1 MAAEL
6 SLRAPTEPETVP
18 KPRVCLRR
26 RQVNPKHV
34 FLLFLSYSSPPR
46 SACGMYVWG
55 WWWYMCVGLHAKAR
69 CSHRVYFSISHLMY
83 KGRGFQLNP
92 EFGQGVTL
100 PCLCPRAC
108 WDYTQAA
115 TRPSVEMGVGIPSSF
130 FTFVWQTFL
139 AEPSPHPPLASL
151 DVFYYTTNGSI
162 HSPCVRFSETKRT
175 NSEIFSFQPNL
186 LLTF

>member
-1 MAAEL
+1 MLTLIYQWFFILTTVPQKFKAITLGGRNWLRGYEMAAEL

-26 RQVNPKHV
+26 RQVNPEHV
-34 FLLFLSYSSPPR
+34 FLLFPSYSSLPR

-100 PCLCPRAC
+100 PCLCP
-108 WDYTQAA
+108 
-115 TRPSVEMGVGIPSSF
+115 
-130 FTFVWQTFL
+130 L
-139 AEPSPHPPLASL
+139 SL
-151 DVFYYTTNGSI
+151 LGLHTGCHTS
-162 HSPCVRFSETKRT
+162 
-175 NSEIFSFQPNL
+175 
-186 LLTF
+186 